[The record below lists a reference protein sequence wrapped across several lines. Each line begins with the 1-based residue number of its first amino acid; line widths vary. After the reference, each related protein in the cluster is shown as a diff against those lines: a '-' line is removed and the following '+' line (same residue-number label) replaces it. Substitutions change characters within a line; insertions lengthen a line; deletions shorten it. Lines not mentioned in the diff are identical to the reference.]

1 MEGLGFA
8 IPSTTVKEIVEQLI
22 NQGYVS
28 GRPTLGLEGETIS
41 RFDQYYYGIP
51 AGLYITVVE
60 SDSHAYQ
67 LGIEAGDILLS
78 LNGQRIT
85 SQSELDSLVY
95 SMRIGDTV
103 EAVIYRGGNQY
114 RIQLT
119 LTEAKG

>member
-1 MEGLGFA
+1 MMKHEH
-8 IPSTTVKEIVEQLI
+8 IVKCVEPGSI
-22 NQGYVS
+22 A
-28 GRPTLGLEGETIS
+28 EEM
-41 RFDQYYYGIP
+41 
-51 AGLYITVVE
+51 
-60 SDSHAYQ
+60 
-67 LGIEAGDILLS
+67 GIEAGDILLS